1 MIPSVLNGM
10 NGTIDSYKYEIKKM
24 MKKHHILTPVI
35 GLICILLLQVG
46 CSDPWDEHARENE
59 GLTNEPLLERLDE
72 ESEASEFMK
81 LLHSSGVDKVLDGNN
96 AYTVFVPDN
105 NSVQTV
111 AASLQNNAEAL
122 ERFVKNHIAV
132 STHRLNASADTVRLT
147 MLSGKT
153 LDFVNSEID
162 GVAFSKTNQAGADGL
177 YHLITDALTPR
188 QSLWEY
194 LNEHADEAQNAFILS
209 LNAYNLYDTAVVE
222 DPADYYLNNEFLRN
236 VGDMRDENQ
245 RFTYF
250 VLKDADFTADAQQ
263 FLPYINYRN
272 HADSSYAI
280 SQYEIVKDL
289 LFKQA
294 YSKENLP
301 AMLLSASEVSFPV
314 DKSAISQSVRLSN
327 GWVHILDRS
336 TLPVVNKLVDT
347 YVQGEEPWGF
357 SASVAERTFHRV
369 RKDPFGEL
377 FTDIMIQNHGVSS
390 LQVAYQTP
398 RMYSTTYDVYW
409 RALND
414 VQANVFQQQVGIF
427 EFDTRPSEDNP
438 EQEVREPIYIFPYT
452 NVEQNNYSEVY
463 LGEFTLAGYNRIVPV
478 LQGAATTANGNNTL
492 VLDYLRFVPKLKTN

>member
-1 MIPSVLNGM
+1 M
-10 NGTIDSYKYEIKKM
+10 K
-24 MKKHHILTPVI
+24 KKHHILTPLI

-46 CSDPWDEHARENE
+46 CSDPWDEHARDNE
-59 GLTNEPLLERLDE
+59 GLTNEPLVKRLDE

-81 LLHSSGVDKVLDGNN
+81 LLRTSGVDEILDGNN
-96 AYTVFVPDN
+96 AYTVFVPE
-105 NSVQTV
+105 NSRMQ
-111 AASLQNNAEAL
+111 AALVGLSDDPETRVN
-122 ERFVKNHIAV
+122 FVKNHIAV
-132 STHRLNASADTVRLT
+132 STHRVNASADTVRLT

-162 GVAFSKTNQAGADGL
+162 GAAFSKSNQAGADGI
-177 YHLITDALTPR
+177 YHVITEVLTPR

-194 LNEHADEAQNAFILS
+194 MSDHSDELQNAFILS
-209 LNAYNLYDTAVVE
+209 LNEYNLYDTAVVE

-250 VLKDADFTADAQQ
+250 VLKDGDFTAEVAQ
-263 FLPYINYRN
+263 FLPYVNYRN

-280 SQYEIVKDL
+280 GQYEIVKDM

-294 YSKENLP
+294 YSKDNLP
-301 AMLLSASEVSFPV
+301 AMLLSASNVPFPV

-336 TLPVVNKLVDT
+336 TLPVVNKLVDI

-357 SASVAERTFHRV
+357 SEDVRNRTFHRV
-369 RKDPFGEL
+369 RKDPFGEF
-377 FTDIMIQNHGVSS
+377 FTDIMLYDHGVSS
-390 LQVAYQTP
+390 LQVSYQTP

-427 EFDTRPSEDNP
+427 EFDTRPSEEDP
-438 EQEVREPIYIFPYT
+438 DILLRKQIYEFPYT
-452 NVEQNNYSEVY
+452 NVERNDYNEVY
-463 LGEFTLAGYNRIVPV
+463 LGEFNLADYNRIVPI
-478 LQGAATTANGNNTL
+478 LRSAATTAVGNNTL

>member
-1 MIPSVLNGM
+1 MMKI
-10 NGTIDSYKYEIKKM
+10 
-24 MKKHHILTPVI
+24 MKKHHILTPLI
-35 GLICILLLQVG
+35 GLIYILLLQVG
-46 CSDPWDEHARENE
+46 CSDPWDEHARDNE

-81 LLHSSGVDKVLDGNN
+81 LLRTSGVDKVLDGNN

-111 AASLQNNAEAL
+111 ASSLQNDAEAL

-162 GVAFSKTNQAGADGL
+162 GAAFSKSNQAGVDGM
-177 YHLITDALTPR
+177 YHVITDALIPR

-194 LNEHADEAQNAFILS
+194 MSDHGDELQNAFILG
-209 LNAYNLYDTAVVE
+209 LNEYNLYDTAVVE

-250 VLKDADFTADAQQ
+250 VLKDADFTAEVAQ
-263 FLPYINYRN
+263 FLPYVNYRN

-280 SQYEIVKDL
+280 GQYEIVKDM

-294 YSKENLP
+294 YSKDNLP
-301 AMLLSASEVSFPV
+301 AMLLSASNVPFPV

-327 GWVHILDRS
+327 GWVHMLDRA
-336 TLPVVNKLVDT
+336 TLPVVNKLIDT
-347 YVQGEEPWGF
+347 YVQGEEPWRF
-357 SASVAERTFHRV
+357 SASVTASTFHRI
-369 RKDPFGEL
+369 RKDPYGE
-377 FTDIMIQNHGVSS
+377 FFKDIMIQNHGVSS
-390 LQVAYQTP
+390 LQVAYQTA

-414 VQANVFQQQVGIF
+414 VQANVFQQQLGIF
-427 EFDTRPSEDNP
+427 EFDTRPSEDDP
-438 EQEVREPIYIFPYT
+438 DIEVRESIYVFPYT
-452 NVEQNNYSEVY
+452 NVEQNDYNEVY
-463 LGEFTLAGYNRIVPV
+463 LGEFNLADYNRIVPV
-478 LQGAATTANGNNTL
+478 LQGAATTTNGDNTL